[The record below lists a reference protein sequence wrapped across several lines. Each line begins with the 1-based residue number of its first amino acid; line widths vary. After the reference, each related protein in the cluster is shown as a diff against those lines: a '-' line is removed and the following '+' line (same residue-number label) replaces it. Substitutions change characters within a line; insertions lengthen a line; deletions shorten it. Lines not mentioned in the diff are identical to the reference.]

1 MLHEVIWS
9 KSAINTV
16 FEYHYNWPDP
26 VDKIDMWLHL
36 QCFLENWN
44 AIYIY
49 FTFALCPSKKWKL
62 NNLQCFQSQFNEED
76 LKSPQKWYDNHPQ
89 NMLTC
94 RLKLSFFVRY
104 LLSYPKYDD
113 LKQSLLWMG
122 LILLLT
128 GVTQPAKVIFIGFP
142 IMDHVNHPFSGT
154 PMAQTGRFSCVEP
167 REGPKSSHSAESEPQ
182 GVANSTSANDTKKG
196 LIAMVQQWLHKIT

>member
-1 MLHEVIWS
+1 MIKKCYIIQFLSIIIIGPTQLIRLTCDS
-9 KSAINTV
+9 TFNASL
-16 FEYHYNWPDP
+16 
-26 VDKIDMWLHL
+26 KIGMPFTYILRL
-36 QCFLENWN
+36 PSVPPKNENWT
-44 AIYIY
+44 ISSVFSLSLTRKI
-49 FTFALCPSKKWKL
+49 W
-62 NNLQCFQSQFNEED
+62 
-76 LKSPQKWYDNHPQ
+76 KSPQKWYDSHPQ